1 MTMETECEQ
10 CILMTIDKR
19 TGGRMHGSQHVQQ
32 EGDNED
38 VEPTPVPY
46 EKVELWLKS
55 YKDWKTRLKYVQSE
69 QSYIPELTR
78 TLQVVA
84 AHNNGR
90 KQEMVLRTVI
100 RRIEITE
107 HEIPLLLSRIS
118 LIDYAFSTLTP
129 EESMFIQLRYIDQ
142 MAPTEAMSRLALSR
156 RTYFYLRKRTLDKI
170 YMKIKDRTI
179 LLDLDSFHED

>member
-10 CILMTIDKR
+10 CILMTNDKQ
-19 TGGRMHGSQHVQQ
+19 TGRRMHGSQHVQQ
-32 EGDNED
+32 EWDNED
-38 VEPTPVPY
+38 VEPIPVPY

-55 YKDWKTRLKYVQSE
+55 YKDWKARLKYVQSE

-90 KQEMVLRTVI
+90 KQETVLRMVI

-107 HEIPLLLSRIS
+107 HEIPLLLSRIG
-118 LIDYAFSTLTP
+118 LIDYAFSALTP
-129 EESMFIQLRYIDQ
+129 EEGMFIQLRYIDQ

-156 RTYFYLRKRTLDKI
+156 RAYFYLRKRSLDKI
-170 YMKIKDRTI
+170 YTKIKDRTI